1 MRTEPLFR
9 RGGGTLV
16 GMLSA
21 AALPGSPTSDGT
33 TLESIERAVVAD
45 SRILAQAGFDA
56 LLIQNTGD
64 GPPGR
69 DGDMATVA
77 QLAILGR
84 AAVDATSLPIGVNV
98 LKNGVE
104 TAFAVALAIGA
115 SFVRIKVYVGAV
127 VGAEGIVEGRAMD
140 ALAIRR
146 RLGLDAVTI
155 LADVHDRTSRVLGDV
170 PLPESVDWAL
180 HHGRA
185 DGLVLTG
192 RDVPET
198 VGMLSD
204 VRRTEPM
211 AILIVGGGAQPD
223 NVASL
228 LALAD
233 GVIVGSALRSTG
245 GFEGPIVADQARA
258 FVLASRNDPA
268 GRVPAAMDARSA
280 TR

>member
-9 RGGGTLV
+9 RAGRTLV
-16 GMLSA
+16 GMLSV
-21 AALPGSPTSDGT
+21 AALPGSPTHDGT
-33 TLESIERAVVAD
+33 PFEAIESAVVEDA
-45 SRILAQAGFDA
+45 RVLAQAGFDS

-77 QLAILGR
+77 QLAVLGR
-84 AAVDATSLPIGVNV
+84 AAVDATGLPIGVNV

-140 ALAIRR
+140 ALAVRR
-146 RLGLDAVTI
+146 RLGLDGVAI

-170 PLPESVDWAL
+170 PLAESVDWAL
-180 HHGRA
+180 RHGRA

-192 RDVPET
+192 RDVSET
-198 VGMLSD
+198 VAMLSD
-204 VRRTEPM
+204 VRRTDPT
-211 AILIVGGGAQPD
+211 AVLIVGGGSQPG

-245 GFEGPIVADQARA
+245 GFEGPILADAARA
-258 FVLASRNDPA
+258 FVLATRHDP
-268 GRVPAAMDARSA
+268 G
-280 TR
+280 

>member
-1 MRTEPLFR
+1 MKTEPLFR

-16 GMLSA
+16 GMLGV
-21 AALPGSPTSDGT
+21 AALPGSPTHDGT
-33 TLESIERAVVAD
+33 SFEAIEQAVVQDA
-45 SRILAQAGFDA
+45 RVLAEAGFHA

-77 QLAILGR
+77 QLAVLGR
-84 AAVDATSLPIGVNV
+84 AAVDATALPIGVNV

-146 RLGLDAVTI
+146 RLGLDDVTI

-170 PLPESVDWAL
+170 PFAESVDWAL

-192 RDVPET
+192 RDVAET
-198 VGMLSD
+198 MTMLGD
-204 VRRTEPM
+204 VRRTHGT
-211 AILIVGGGAQPD
+211 AVIVVGGGAQPAS
-223 NVASL
+223 VASL
-228 LALAD
+228 LSLAD
-233 GVIVGSALRSTG
+233 GVIVGSALRSAG

-258 FVLASRNDPA
+258 FV
-268 GRVPAAMDARSA
+268 SA
-280 TR
+280 TLTG

>member
-1 MRTEPLFR
+1 MVAPLFR

-16 GMLSA
+16 GMLHA
-21 AALPGSPTSDGT
+21 AALPGSPMHDGT
-33 TLESIERAVVAD
+33 PLAAIERAVVEDA
-45 SRILAQAGFDA
+45 RVLAEAGFDA

-77 QLAILGR
+77 QLAVLGR
-84 AAVDATSLPIGVNV
+84 AAVDATGLPIGVNV

-104 TAFAVALAIGA
+104 TAFSVALAIGA
-115 SFVRIKVYVGAV
+115 GFVRIKVYVGAV

-140 ALAIRR
+140 ALAVRR
-146 RLGLDAVTI
+146 RLGLDGVTI

-170 PLPESVDWAL
+170 PFTETVDWAL
-180 HHGRA
+180 RHGRA

-198 VGMLSD
+198 VAMLSE
-204 VRRTEPM
+204 VRRTQPK
-211 AILIVGGGAQPD
+211 AVLVVGGGAQPD

-245 GFEGPIVADQARA
+245 KFDGPILADQARA
-258 FVLASRNDPA
+258 FVLATRGDPA
-268 GRVPAAMDARSA
+268 RGVSVASGSRPSH
-280 TR
+280 